1 MVRTPIS
8 QRNDTLPYLQEWVE
22 VVVPVYNEEAAL
34 PESIP
39 ILCAYLETYFPY
51 RWTVVVADNASSDN
65 TLAVARKLA
74 ADDPR
79 VSVLHLDEKG
89 RGRALKAAWL
99 ASEADIVAY
108 MDVDLSTNL
117 WSFLPLVAPLA
128 TGHSDLAIGS
138 RLLRGAMVTRQWKRE
153 LISRCYNLLIK
164 AMFRNDFSDAQCGF
178 KAIKRSAAQKLL
190 PQVEDNE
197 WFFDTELL
205 LLAEEQ
211 GYRISEVPVDWI
223 EDLDSRVDV
232 ASTALDDVKG
242 LLRVREQ
249 RLRRRLSSR
258 HSRAGDVAHHGRSRH
273 HAFAS
278 SFSIDA
284 LATLLHNL
292 RRGLSSPERKV
303 PKTGGVR
310 RKKPANERGDVRG
323 AAAMMGLDHSPLPYF
338 DDS

>member
-51 RWTVVVADNASSDN
+51 RWTVVIADNASSDD

-99 ASEADIVAY
+99 ASEADIAAY

-232 ASTALDDVKG
+232 ASTALDDIKG

-273 HAFAS
+273 HASAS

-303 PKTGGVR
+303 PKTGSVR